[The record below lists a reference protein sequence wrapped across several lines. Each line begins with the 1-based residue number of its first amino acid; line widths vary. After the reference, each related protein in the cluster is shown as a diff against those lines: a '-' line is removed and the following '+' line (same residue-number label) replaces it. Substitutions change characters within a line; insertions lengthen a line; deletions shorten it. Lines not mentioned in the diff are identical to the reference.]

1 MLRHRWAQII
11 VSLLV
16 TAAAYH
22 LYAVLAV
29 PLIEPQPDLHGSSQR
44 SVDFPADQRLQQR
57 LQALSAFFPG
67 RSQLIKNAKM
77 LEIDQTTLL
86 FQDYWNLGEGRVLV
100 RPCLLV
106 FDSRTSASPKWP
118 SNLPEILILE
128 ALDGAI
134 FQFDRPLDL
143 RTARIGRF
151 IAGQLL
157 GNVVVRGENPT
168 QDHPDFRLTTRDITV
183 TEHRVWTNHPLEL
196 SWGKHR
202 ARGAGMEIV
211 FRGRTPFS
219 RGGFEQEPLN
229 VDRFLL
235 RHVDRLH
242 IDLETVRSSDK
253 PQAKG
258 AMDSPSPPS
267 RDEALDISCQ
277 GPLLFVPAQK
287 TLTLED
293 RVEISRTQNSQ
304 SVLQLR
310 CQQLVVTF
318 QEAGPSNSTSAP
330 PAETPASPDPSS
342 VKKPI
347 PGSSRWSI
355 HLVRAIGR
363 PVRIVF
369 PTWNGELQG
378 EDLRYDAASGAMSLG
393 GSNGVQGKRG
403 KDQFSALAV
412 QCQLTSA
419 GDIEMLAAVGPGKAQ
434 FTPTNS
440 SQEWI
445 LTWGRS
451 LTFTTGSNERVAAL
465 QGGVQIEAGDLGTLK
480 AQEIWCWADAGL
492 RATDFASLRLRRFVA
507 QSAVELTSSQ
517 FAAQSDRLEAW
528 IKWDNALPTQTSRAS
543 HGIRPQAVEQS
554 AGKDDSSALMTNTG
568 QIALRANL
576 LRMEFAAYPGQAA
589 ELTALSADGSV
600 VADERPQQAD
610 LHPLQLRGDHLE
622 VTHPTRP
629 STIFSLT
636 GNPAYVAGRG
646 LALTGYQIF
655 LDRGRNLLSVAGV
668 GRLDIEKSAEQMIPV
683 SAEDRVA
690 IQWNQGMD
698 FAGRTISFHGGVQL
712 TSGPRRLQA
721 DALGIE
727 LEEPVILS
735 SLSSFKG
742 HQVRLARAIGNV
754 YVENLE
760 LDPSGNLVARDMLRV
775 SEISVDFLSGRVSA
789 PGPGRFGTVRQASSL
804 TGIFSAD
811 GVTRPVTQGQ
821 PDQGGEDNSQG
832 NPSPKTSPNQ
842 DTGSPQANP
851 PNQRLVML
859 DISFHQRL
867 EGNIQ
872 QRQVGCYGRVKARYG
887 GVTTWSAQ
895 CLPDDPAL
903 LGPDGMVLNCQE
915 FTAFQIFGPGEQR
928 PHLELVALGNVTV
941 EAQFH
946 TARARRLSLDESKTL
961 LVLEGDGDVPA
972 ELYRQEFL
980 GGPIQKTTARRIYFW
995 YSTKTVK
1002 VDDAKSLEISR
1013 SPTVPLGG

>member
-1 MLRHRWAQII
+1 
-11 VSLLV
+11 
-16 TAAAYH
+16 
-22 LYAVLAV
+22 
-29 PLIEPQPDLHGSSQR
+29 
-44 SVDFPADQRLQQR
+44 
-57 LQALSAFFPG
+57 
-67 RSQLIKNAKM
+67 KNAKM

-106 FDSRTSASPKWP
+106 FDSRTSPSQKWP

-219 RGGFEQEPLN
+219 RGGSEQEPLN

-242 IDLETVRSSDK
+242 FDLEPLRTPDKLQTTTPPDSS
-253 PQAKG
+253 PTL
-258 AMDSPSPPS
+258 S

-277 GPLLFVPAQK
+277 GPLLFIPAQK
-287 TLTLED
+287 TITLED
-293 RVEISRTQNSQ
+293 HVDVDRTRNGQ

-318 QEAGPSNSTSAP
+318 QNTEGQNGTNVS
-330 PAETPASPDPSS
+330 PAATQASPDPANAKKS
-342 VKKPI
+342 V
-347 PGSSRWSI
+347 PGSPKWQV
-355 HLVRAIGR
+355 HLVRAVGQ

-378 EDLRYDAASGAMSLG
+378 EDLRYDATSGAMSLD
-393 GSNGVQGKRG
+393 GSNGVQGKNG
-403 KDQFSALAV
+403 KDQFSARAV
-412 QCQLTSA
+412 QCQLTPT
-419 GDIEMLAAVGPGKAQ
+419 GDIQMLVAVGPGKAQ
-434 FTPTNS
+434 FTPANA

-451 LTFTTGSNERVAAL
+451 LTLTTESNERIAAL
-465 QGGVQIEAGDLGTLK
+465 QGGVQMEAGGLGILR
-480 AQEIWCWADAGL
+480 AQEIWCWADAGSHT
-492 RATDFASLRLRRFVA
+492 ADFASLRLRRFVA
-507 QSAVELTSSQ
+507 QSGVEVTSSQ
-517 FAAQSDRLEAW
+517 FAAQTDRLEAW
-528 IKWDNALPTQTSRAS
+528 IKWDIPPPAQPSPSSRGLSFQPGEKAS
-543 HGIRPQAVEQS
+543 
-554 AGKDDSSALMTNTG
+554 GKENHPAFMTETG
-568 QIALRANL
+568 QIALRASL

-600 VADERPQQAD
+600 IADERTQQPD

-668 GRLDIEKSAEQMIPV
+668 GRLDIDKSAAHMLPV
-683 SAEDRVA
+683 SADDRVA

-698 FAGRTISFHGGVQL
+698 FAGRTISFQGGVQL

-727 LEEPVILS
+727 LAQPVILS
-735 SLSSFKG
+735 SLSSFER
-742 HQVRLARAIGNV
+742 HQVRLVRAIGNV
-754 YVENLE
+754 FVENLE
-760 LDPSGNLVARDMLRV
+760 LDPSGNLVARDILRV
-775 SEISVDFLSGRVSA
+775 SEISVDFLSGRISA
-789 PGPGRFGTVRQASSL
+789 PGPGRFGTVRQASSVA
-804 TGIFSAD
+804 GIFHTGGTPQAVEQTQPNPGRENNTQPSSAPN
-811 GVTRPVTQGQ
+811 T
-821 PDQGGEDNSQG
+821 N
-832 NPSPKTSPNQ
+832 PNQ
-842 DTGSPQANP
+842 EANP
-851 PNQRLVML
+851 PPVNTPDQRLIML
-859 DISFHQRL
+859 DISFHQQL

-887 GVTTWSAQ
+887 GVTTWSAER
-895 CLPDDPAL
+895 LPDDPAL
-903 LGPDGMVLNCQE
+903 LGPEGMVLNCQE
-915 FTAFQIFGPGEQR
+915 LTAFQIVTPGEQR

-972 ELYRQEFL
+972 ELYRQEFR
-980 GGPIQKTTARRIYFW
+980 GGPVQKTTARRIYFW

>member
-16 TAAAYH
+16 TAAAYQ

-29 PLIEPQPDLHGSSQR
+29 PLIEPEPNLHETSPR

-57 LQALSAFFPG
+57 LEALSAFFPG

-77 LEIDQTTLL
+77 LEIDQTTVL

-106 FDSRTSASPKWP
+106 FDSRTSGSHKWP

-168 QDHPDFRLTTRDITV
+168 VNNPDFRLTTRDITV

-219 RGGFEQEPLN
+219 RGGSQQEPLN

-242 IDLETVRSSDK
+242 IDLETLRPPDK
-253 PQAKG
+253 WQPTTSP
-258 AMDSPSPPS
+258 DSLSPSS
-267 RDEALDISCQ
+267 RDESLDISCQ

-287 TLTLED
+287 TITLED
-293 RVEISRTQNSQ
+293 RVEVARTRNGQT
-304 SVLQLR
+304 VLQLR

-318 QEAGPSNSTSAP
+318 QDKQAPNSTNDSPTVAQASRD
-330 PAETPASPDPSS
+330 PANAKKS
-342 VKKPI
+342 V
-347 PGSSRWSI
+347 PGSSKWQV
-355 HLVRAIGR
+355 HLVRAVGQ

-378 EDLRYDAASGAMSLG
+378 DDLRYDATSGAMSLD
-393 GSNGVQGKRG
+393 GSNGVHGKRG
-403 KDQFSALAV
+403 KDQFSARGV
-412 QCQLTSA
+412 QCQLSPM
-419 GDIEMLAAVGPGKAQ
+419 GDIQMLAAVGPGKAE

-440 SQEWI
+440 SQEWL

-451 LTFTTGSNERVAAL
+451 LTLTNQSNERIAAL
-465 QGGVQIEAGDLGTLK
+465 QGGVHIEAASLGTLE
-480 AQEIWCWADAGL
+480 AQEVWCWADAGPH
-492 RATDFASLRLRRFVA
+492 AADFATLRVRRFVA
-507 QSAVELTSSQ
+507 ESGVELRSSQ
-517 FAAQSDRLEAW
+517 FVAQTDRLEAW
-528 IKWDNALPTQTSRAS
+528 IKWEEASSAEAFRSSNVISAPPVEKTS
-543 HGIRPQAVEQS
+543 
-554 AGKDDSSALMTNTG
+554 GKDNDSAFPRNPG
-568 QIALRANL
+568 QIVLRANL
-576 LRMEFAAYPGQAA
+576 LRMEFAAYAGQAA
-589 ELTALSADGSV
+589 ELTALSADGNV
-600 VADERPQQAD
+600 VADERPQQPD

-629 STIFSLT
+629 TTIFSLT

-668 GRLDIEKSAEQMIPV
+668 GRLDIEKSAAGTVPV
-683 SAEDRVA
+683 SIQDRVA

-698 FAGRTISFHGGVQL
+698 FAGRTISFQGGVQL

-721 DALGIE
+721 NALGIE
-727 LEEPVILS
+727 LEQPVILS
-735 SLSSFKG
+735 SLSSFER
-742 HQVRLARAIGNV
+742 HQVRLVRAIGNV
-754 YVENLE
+754 FVENLE
-760 LDPSGNLVARDMLRV
+760 LAPSGDLVARDMLRV
-775 SEISVDFLSGRVSA
+775 SEISVDFLSGRISA
-789 PGPGRFGTVRQASSL
+789 PGPGRFGTVRQAASL
-804 TGIFSAD
+804 AGIFQTGGTPPSVEQQPLDPGQQNNSQQNSSPDANPNHQ
-811 GVTRPVTQGQ
+811 TNSSPVTT
-821 PDQGGEDNSQG
+821 PD
-832 NPSPKTSPNQ
+832 
-842 DTGSPQANP
+842 
-851 PNQRLVML
+851 QRLVML

-867 EGNIQ
+867 EGNIH

-887 GVTTWSAQ
+887 GVATWSAES
-895 CLPDDPAL
+895 LPDDPAL
-903 LGPDGMVLNCQE
+903 LGPEGMVLNCQE
-915 FTAFQIFGPGEQR
+915 LTAFQIVTPGEQR
-928 PHLELVALGNVTV
+928 PHLELLALGNVTL

-972 ELYRQEFL
+972 ELYRQEFR
-980 GGPIQKTTARRIYFW
+980 GGPVQKTTARRIYFW

-1013 SPTVPLGG
+1013 SPAVPLGG

>member
-29 PLIEPQPDLHGSSQR
+29 PLIEPQPDLQSTSQR

-67 RSQLIKNAKM
+67 RTQLIKNAKM

-106 FDSRTSASPKWP
+106 FDSRTSPSQKWP

-219 RGGFEQEPLN
+219 RGGSEQEPLN

-242 IDLETVRSSDK
+242 FDLETLRTPDKSQTTTPPDSS
-253 PQAKG
+253 PTL
-258 AMDSPSPPS
+258 S

-277 GPLLFVPAQK
+277 GPLLFIPAQK
-287 TLTLED
+287 TITLED
-293 RVEISRTQNSQ
+293 HVDVDRTRNGQ

-318 QEAGPSNSTSAP
+318 QNPEGQNGTNVSPVATQ
-330 PAETPASPDPSS
+330 ASPDPANAKKS
-342 VKKPI
+342 V
-347 PGSSRWSI
+347 PGSPKWQV
-355 HLVRAIGR
+355 HLVRAVGQ

-378 EDLRYDAASGAMSLG
+378 EDLRYDATSGAMSLDG
-393 GSNGVQGKRG
+393 ANGVQGKRG
-403 KDQFSALAV
+403 KDQFSARAV
-412 QCQLTSA
+412 QCQLTPA
-419 GDIEMLAAVGPGKAQ
+419 GDIQMLVAVGPGKAQ
-434 FTPTNS
+434 FTPANT
-440 SQEWI
+440 SQEWV

-451 LTFTTGSNERVAAL
+451 LTLTTESNERIAAL
-465 QGGVQIEAGDLGTLK
+465 QGGVQMEAGGLGILR
-480 AQEIWCWADAGL
+480 AQEIWCWADAGPHT
-492 RATDFASLRLRRFVA
+492 ADFASLRLRRFVA
-507 QSAVELTSSQ
+507 QSGVEVTSSQ
-517 FAAQSDRLEAW
+517 FAAQTDRLEAW
-528 IKWDNALPTQTSRAS
+528 IKWDIPLPAEPSPSSRGLPFQPGEKVS
-543 HGIRPQAVEQS
+543 
-554 AGKDDSSALMTNTG
+554 GKDNNSALMTKTG
-568 QIALRANL
+568 QIVLRASL

-600 VADERPQQAD
+600 VADERTQQPD

-636 GNPAYVAGRG
+636 GNPAYIAGRG

-668 GRLDIEKSAEQMIPV
+668 GRLDIDRSVAHMLPV
-683 SAEDRVA
+683 SADDRVA

-698 FAGRTISFHGGVQL
+698 FAGRTISFQGGVQL

-727 LEEPVILS
+727 LAQPVILS
-735 SLSSFKG
+735 SLSSFER
-742 HQVRLARAIGNV
+742 HQVRLVRAIGNV
-754 YVENLE
+754 FVENLE
-760 LDPSGNLVARDMLRV
+760 LDPSGNLVARDILRV
-775 SEISVDFLSGRVSA
+775 SEISVDFLSGRISA
-789 PGPGRFGTVRQASSL
+789 PGPGRFGTVRQASSFAGIL
-804 TGIFSAD
+804 HTGGTPQA
-811 GVTRPVTQGQ
+811 VEQNQ
-821 PDQGGEDNSQG
+821 PNPGRENNAQPNS
-832 NPSPKTSPNQ
+832 SPN
-842 DTGSPQANP
+842 TNPNLETNP
-851 PNQRLVML
+851 PPVNTPDQRLVML
-859 DISFHQRL
+859 DISFHQQL

-872 QRQVGCYGRVKARYG
+872 QRQIGCYGRVKARYG
-887 GVTTWSAQ
+887 EVTTWSAER
-895 CLPDDPAL
+895 LPDDPAL
-903 LGPDGMVLNCQE
+903 LGPEGIVLNCQE
-915 FTAFQIFGPGEQR
+915 LTAFQIVTPGEQR
-928 PHLELVALGNVTV
+928 PHLELVALGNVTL

-972 ELYRQEFL
+972 ELYRQEFR